1 MGLET
6 VDLIKDLNTALMLI
20 VGWDS
25 DQPSWCDDGSDLRR
39 LVLQVNGGE
48 EHPSSNVPKQAQWLS
63 TPLSQV
69 SVNQ

>member
-25 DQPSWCDDGSDLRR
+25 DQPSWCDDGSDLQR

-48 EHPSSNVPKQAQWLS
+48 EHPSSNVPK
-63 TPLSQV
+63 
-69 SVNQ
+69 